1 MAFNQKF
8 MLAVIELGGHQYI
21 VSEKTRFRVDSKFEN
36 EAKTLTC
43 DKVLLLAE
51 SDGKDFQVGTPYIKG
66 MVVECKILA
75 EGRGDKVHVFKM
87 ISKERHKR
95 THGHRQHYVDLEVV
109 KIKKGEAKKEKAED
123 KPAAVVEVKSE
134 VKKTATKKVVAK
146 KVALKE

>member
-36 EAKTLTC
+36 ELKTLTC

-51 SDGKDFQVGTPYIKG
+51 PDGKDFQIGTPYIKG

-75 EGRGDKVHVFKM
+75 EGRAAKVHVVKM

-95 THGHRQHYVDLEVV
+95 THGHRQYYVDLEVV
-109 KIKKGEAKKEKAED
+109 KIKKGEVKKEQAED
-123 KPAAVVEVKSE
+123 KPAVAVEVKKA
-134 VKKTATKKVVAK
+134 VTKKVAAK
-146 KVALKE
+146 KIALKE